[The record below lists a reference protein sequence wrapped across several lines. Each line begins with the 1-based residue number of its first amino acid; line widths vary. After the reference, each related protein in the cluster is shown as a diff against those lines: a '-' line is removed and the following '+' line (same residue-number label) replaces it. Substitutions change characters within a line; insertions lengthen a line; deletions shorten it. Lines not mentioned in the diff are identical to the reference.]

1 MKNLKGK
8 FQLKIKIPKNDKI
21 EEEKSFS
28 KINNNNNRS
37 SISQI
42 TENLYTSGYL
52 VAKDISFLIKNN
64 FTHVINCSRGS
75 SMESPNDEISIKNNY
90 EKSPSIKYLPIFLRD
105 DPGADIINCFFQAI
119 DFIESDN
126 EKNNKKILIHCIEG
140 ISRAPAIIAGYL
152 IWKQNMTTL
161 KAIELIKSK
170 RKCVDINLGFII
182 QLHKWENYLFSYPQK
197 IQIFKLDKNI
207 RLLEEKEIEN
217 ETYEEED
224 YLIRFNYKLF
234 YINNTHNLEEEKLVN
249 EINKINLNDNTI
261 FKEKNIKKDFIKN
274 VMKYDKLL
282 KSEGASPIILNYRN
296 NVNKN
301 VIINDIIKNSNIK
314 WS

>member
-217 ETYEEED
+217 ENYEEED

-296 NVNKN
+296 NINKN

-314 WS
+314 